1 MARRCECAIACRQ
14 VRTVA
19 ALPVPGF
26 MRYAMR
32 RIHSSDAHQACIPF
46 CLPLLVVCRGV
57 WVAGAW
63 LSGTQAP
70 HYEAV
75 SVNACR
81 RWFTSSE
88 AGSRIR
94 LIQRLCCRV
103 IIYVVLKAF
112 GMRVRGTTR
121 HHAAGPRTS
130 NLCWRPRRPVYEV
143 MRGDFAEIIFVP

>member
-1 MARRCECAIACRQ
+1 MSHVAWRGAVSARLRADRSERWLHSPFRVSCGTPCDVSTAVTLIKPAYPLVFPFPWSAGV
-14 VRTVA
+14 VRA
-19 ALPVPGF
+19 
-26 MRYAMR
+26 
-32 RIHSSDAHQACIPF
+32 
-46 CLPLLVVCRGV
+46 
-57 WVAGAW
+57 AGAW

-88 AGSRIR
+88 AGSQIR

-103 IIYVVLKAF
+103 IISVVLKAF

-121 HHAAGPRTS
+121 RVPVRRICAGGPEG
-130 NLCWRPRRPVYEV
+130 LY
-143 MRGDFAEIIFVP
+143 MK